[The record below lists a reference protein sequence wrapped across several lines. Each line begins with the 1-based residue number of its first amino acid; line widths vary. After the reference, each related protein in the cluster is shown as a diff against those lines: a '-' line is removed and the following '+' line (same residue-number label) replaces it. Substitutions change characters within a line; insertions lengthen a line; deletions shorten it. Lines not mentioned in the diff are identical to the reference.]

1 MSTSKTNRLKSG
13 IAFSLSIL
21 VIGFA
26 GWLFLNRQFVLDQVS
41 VWNYQP
47 SASVESLDN
56 RVKFTDKGLFTF
68 YATKPV
74 LAEPGEFNGSC
85 PRQEAGSP
93 ILGCYTSADRIF
105 VFNVANEQLDGM
117 KEVTA
122 AHEMLHAVWY
132 RMSASEQKRIGALL
146 TAAYDKTANA
156 ELKER
161 MAYYQRTEPE
171 AITNELHS
179 ILGTEVGNLGSEL
192 EDYYGQYFE
201 NRQIILDLHAKYN
214 DVYKALYS
222 RADSLYSQMDTLSKS
237 IDSRSA
243 AYDTD
248 VTKLSQDISRFNARA
263 NSGDFDSVSQFN
275 AEKAVLVSRS
285 NRLEAQRTA
294 IYTDIDKYNKLYE
307 EYKTLASQ
315 IELLNN
321 SVDSFKSLGEAPTV

>member
-26 GWLFLNRQFVLDQVS
+26 GWLFLNRQLALDQLS

-47 SASVESLDN
+47 SASIVSLDE

-74 LAEPGEFNGSC
+74 LADSSEFNGSC

-105 VFNVANEQLDGM
+105 VFNVDNEQLDGM

-132 RMSASEQKRIGALL
+132 RMSTSEQERVGALL
-146 TAAYDKTANA
+146 TAAYDKSASA
-156 ELKER
+156 ELKDR

-179 ILGTEVGNLGSEL
+179 ILGTEVGNLGPEL
-192 EDYYGQYFE
+192 EAYYNQYFE

-214 DVYKALYS
+214 DVYKSLYS
-222 RADSLYSQMDTLSKS
+222 RADTLYTEMQTLSKS
-237 IDSRSA
+237 IDDRSS
-243 AYDTD
+243 AYDAE
-248 VTKLSQDISRFNARA
+248 VTQLSRDITSFNARA
-263 NSGDFDSVSQFN
+263 NSGDFDSISQFN

-285 NRLEAQRTA
+285 NRLDAQRTA
-294 IYTDIDKYNKLYE
+294 IYTDIDTYNKLYE

>member
-1 MSTSKTNRLKSG
+1 MSTSKTNRLRTG

-26 GWLFLNRQFVLDQVS
+26 GWLFLNRQLVLDQLS

-47 SASVESLDN
+47 SAAIVSLEDK
-56 RVKFTDKGLFTF
+56 VKFTDKGQFTF

-74 LAEPGEFNGSC
+74 LADSSEFNGSC

-93 ILGCYTSADRIF
+93 ILGCYTTSDRIF
-105 VFNVANEQLDGM
+105 VFNVSNTQLDGM

-132 RMSASEQKRIGALL
+132 RMSASEQSRLGTLL
-146 TAAYDKTANA
+146 TAAYEKSASP

-161 MAYYQRTEPE
+161 MEYYQRTEPE

-179 ILGTEVGNLGSEL
+179 ILGTEVGNLGTEL
-192 EDYYGQYFE
+192 EDYYKQYFE
-201 NRQIILDLHAKYN
+201 DRQIILDLHAKYN
-214 DVYKALYS
+214 DVYQGLYN
-222 RADSLYSQMDTLSKS
+222 RADTLYMQMQTLAKS
-237 IDSRSA
+237 IDSRSE
-243 AYDTD
+243 AYSTE
-248 VTKLSQDISRFNARA
+248 VTKLSGDISSFNRRA
-263 NSGDFDSVSQFN
+263 NSGDFDSMGQFN
-275 AEKAVLVSRS
+275 SEKAALVARS
-285 NRLEAQRTA
+285 NRLDAERSA
-294 IYTDIDKYNKLYE
+294 IYADISTYNKMYE
-307 EYKTLASQ
+307 EYKVLASQ